1 LAKGGRE
8 GEELEKGAGKHGGGD
23 TVGRAVWQPGHEA
36 PFFRRLWVLADRFD
50 KICLEVGTLPAKRT
64 LRTGQPGK
72 IILLSASSLQSQK
85 PHI

>member
-1 LAKGGRE
+1 MKRRFF
-8 GEELEKGAGKHGGGD
+8 
-23 TVGRAVWQPGHEA
+23 VGQGSRQTG
-36 PFFRRLWVLADRFD
+36 FK